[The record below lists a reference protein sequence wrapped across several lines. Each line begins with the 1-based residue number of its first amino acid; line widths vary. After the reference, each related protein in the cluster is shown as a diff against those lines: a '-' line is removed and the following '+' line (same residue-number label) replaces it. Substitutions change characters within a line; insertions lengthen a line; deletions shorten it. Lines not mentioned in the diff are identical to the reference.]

1 MFGKSERK
9 RRNPTLT
16 LAVGALAAI
25 GAVSIVK
32 CGKRVVGELGK
43 KVKTIMRGCSD
54 ECQEP

>member
-32 CGKRVVGELGK
+32 CGKKIAGEVGRK
-43 KVKTIMRGCSD
+43 MKAIIRGASD
-54 ECQEP
+54 ECDST

>member
-32 CGKRVVGELGK
+32 CGKRIMCEVGK
-43 KVKTIMRGCSD
+43 KMKAVMRGASE
-54 ECQEP
+54 ECDLP